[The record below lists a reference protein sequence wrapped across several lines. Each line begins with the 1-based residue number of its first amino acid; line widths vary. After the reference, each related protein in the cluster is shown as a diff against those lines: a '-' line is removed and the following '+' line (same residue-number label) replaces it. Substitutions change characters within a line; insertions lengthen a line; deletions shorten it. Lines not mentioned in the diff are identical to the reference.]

1 MQVLGIENVTELSYI
16 PKRRDVLT
24 GVKFLAAFFLE
35 NACPLK
41 KHLCGPSVMELTVL
55 ELVDSKEE
63 EPIYVSNDYLLL
75 SLVTVVA

>member
-24 GVKFLAAFFLE
+24 GVKFLAAFFRKRL
-35 NACPLK
+35 PLK